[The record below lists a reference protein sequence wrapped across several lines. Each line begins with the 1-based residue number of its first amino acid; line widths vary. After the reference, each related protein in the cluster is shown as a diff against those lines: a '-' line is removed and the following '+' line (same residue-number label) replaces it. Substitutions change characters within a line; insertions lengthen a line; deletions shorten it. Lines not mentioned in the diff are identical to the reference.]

1 MGSEKYNREEMKR
14 EAENL
19 QSYLDI
25 VTELIVITGITQKQY
40 DKAVSKVKE
49 LIKLLKKGKGDEVYD
64 KERYFEYQAEKME
77 NEDSHKYSM
86 YSEGDG
92 EIFFDDGT
100 SPYINALIESSK
112 RHKKD

>member
-77 NEDSHKYSM
+77 NEVSHKYSM